1 MDRNAEMRNFDNL
14 IQYFGLIAF
23 FDDGQCLDKNEII
36 LKIVIQDSGIDLIQ
50 SLEIPKQLIQGDKL
64 KELLVPSQTAEIFQT
79 IVDKLVVNETF
90 IEYEAPKS

>member
-1 MDRNAEMRNFDNL
+1 MRNFDDL

-36 LKIVIQDSGIDLIQ
+36 VKIVIQDSNIDLIQ
-50 SLEIPKQLIQGDKL
+50 SLEIPKQLISGDKL
-64 KELLVPSQTAEIFQT
+64 RDLLNPSKTAEIFHT
-79 IVDKLVVNETF
+79 IVDKLVVNETY